1 VDTATLNACKQRL
14 EQMREALRAGSGAAL
29 EATKPVQL
37 DQSSVGRLS
46 RMDAMQGQ
54 AMAIETQ
61 RRRQIL
67 ERRIE
72 RALRMIASNDFG
84 VCEGCD
90 EAIDPRRLEAD
101 PTSTLCIRCAG
112 AREDRA

>member
-1 VDTATLNACKQRL
+1 MDAARLKIFKERL
-14 EQMREALRAGSGAAL
+14 EQMREALRSGSEAAL
-29 EATKPVQL
+29 EAAKPVQL

-72 RALRMIASNDFG
+72 RALKMIADDDFG
-84 VCEGCD
+84 VCESCD
-90 EAIDPRRLEAD
+90 EDIDPRRLEVD
-101 PTSTLCIRCAG
+101 PTNTLCIRCAG
-112 AREDRA
+112 AREGAP

>member
-1 VDTATLNACKQRL
+1 MDAATLNAFKERL
-14 EQMREALRAGSGAAL
+14 EQMREALRSGSGAAL
-29 EATKPVQL
+29 EAAKPVQL

-72 RALRMIASNDFG
+72 QALRMIASDDFG
-84 VCEGCD
+84 VCDGCG

-101 PTSTLCIRCAG
+101 PTSPLCIRCAG
-112 AREDRA
+112 AREGRR